1 MEFSVDSQYNYA
13 ISFILMGYNYFMPID
28 LYHYLHCPFC
38 IRVRLVLG
46 LFNLDWSSHVLSYD
60 DEETPVTLTGKKML
74 PIARLGNTV
83 LNESLDIIKK
93 LDHKNSLKN
102 EMIVQIQPT
111 LDLISPEI
119 YNLGMPFW
127 IWSTE
132 FTEEARCYF
141 LKKKEAKRGPF
152 PELMKRRDVFEDK
165 IQMNLLL
172 LEKNINPFYL
182 SKELTIQDIAL
193 ASQLWGLY
201 SVPEFRF
208 SDKWH
213 NYLMTIKQLCRFT
226 FHDNYWR
233 QS

>member
-1 MEFSVDSQYNYA
+1 
-13 ISFILMGYNYFMPID
+13 MPID

-46 LFNLDWSSHVLSYD
+46 LLDLDWSSHILSYD
-60 DEETPVTLTGKKML
+60 DEETPVALTGKKML
-74 PIARLGNTV
+74 PIARLGTTV

-102 EMIVQIQPT
+102 ETIVQIQPT

-127 IWSTE
+127 VWGNE
-132 FTEEARCYF
+132 FTEKARSYF
-141 LKKKEAKRGPF
+141 LTKKEAKRGPF
-152 PELMKRRDVFEDK
+152 PELIKRREDFENI
-165 IQMNLLL
+165 IQMNLST

-201 SVPEFRF
+201 SVPEFSF
-208 SDKWH
+208 SD
-213 NYLMTIKQLCRFT
+213 
-226 FHDNYWR
+226 
-233 QS
+233 